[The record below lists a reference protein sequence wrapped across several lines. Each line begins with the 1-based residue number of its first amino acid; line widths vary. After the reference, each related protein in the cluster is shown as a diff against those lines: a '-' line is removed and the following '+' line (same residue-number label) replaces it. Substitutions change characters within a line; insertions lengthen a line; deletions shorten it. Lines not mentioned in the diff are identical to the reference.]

1 MDFEI
6 VVVLGCVILSAAC
19 LAYWYRLSK
28 KIDEENSYIVG
39 TLRVDCSDEDGPYM
53 FLELGVPIEEI
64 VNKAFEFLI
73 LGNFILSTRKV
84 IFRESNKV
92 YYGLLKPIKEVTNE
106 ESYCG

>member
-1 MDFEI
+1 MDLEI
-6 VVVLGCVILSAAC
+6 IVVLGCVILSAAC

-64 VNKAFEFLI
+64 VNKERVMLI
-73 LGNFILSTRKV
+73 VNTKSYISRK
-84 IFRESNKV
+84 
-92 YYGLLKPIKEVTNE
+92 
-106 ESYCG
+106 

>member
-1 MDFEI
+1 MDLEI

-64 VNKAFEFLI
+64 VNKERVMLI
-73 LGNFILSTRKV
+73 VNTKSYISRK
-84 IFRESNKV
+84 
-92 YYGLLKPIKEVTNE
+92 
-106 ESYCG
+106 

>member
-6 VVVLGCVILSAAC
+6 IVVLGCVILSAAC

-64 VNKAFEFLI
+64 VNKERVMLI
-73 LGNFILSTRKV
+73 VNTKSYISRK
-84 IFRESNKV
+84 
-92 YYGLLKPIKEVTNE
+92 
-106 ESYCG
+106 

>member
-19 LAYWYRLSK
+19 LVYWYRLSK

-64 VNKAFEFLI
+64 VNKERVMLVVNTKSYI
-73 LGNFILSTRKV
+73 SRK
-84 IFRESNKV
+84 
-92 YYGLLKPIKEVTNE
+92 
-106 ESYCG
+106 

>member
-1 MDFEI
+1 MHLEI

-64 VNKAFEFLI
+64 VNKERVMLI
-73 LGNFILSTRKV
+73 VNTKSYISRK
-84 IFRESNKV
+84 
-92 YYGLLKPIKEVTNE
+92 
-106 ESYCG
+106 